1 MSTTTPTARTAD
13 RAAKR
18 AEALAFVNNPLR
30 EVLRIAGVVDGMLS
44 RGSYG
49 SATVEFIEGFD
60 RLSPKD
66 ANLLYE
72 WLMSQIQTVVLT
84 MAVFAHE
91 DDDHALDIPLKRLAS
106 YRAMYLSCHGTDIG
120 FTRILLRTADS
131 LRLNNDVYAALVLF
145 SVAKESQDGLKA

>member
-49 SATVEFIEGFD
+49 SATVEFIEGND
-60 RLSPKD
+60 RLTPKD

-72 WLMSQIQTVVLT
+72 WLLTQIQTAVLNV
-84 MAVFAHE
+84 AVLAE
-91 DDDHALDIPLKRLAS
+91 ADDDHALDIPLECLAS
-106 YRAMYLSCHGTDIG
+106 YRCMYLGCYGSDIG
-120 FTRILLRTADS
+120 FTRTLLRTADS
-131 LRLNNDVYAALVLF
+131 LRLDNDLYAALLLF
-145 SVAKESQDGLKA
+145 SITMGKREES